1 MSAVLSVCLVEDDPS
16 IALVVT
22 TILKREGWIVWHASS
37 AEAARAGFA
46 ERAAGGEVVSVM
58 IADRNLDGEVT
69 GEDLARALR
78 VAYPSLAVVVISGD
92 YDVSAVL
99 SDGVVQLPKPF
110 RKAALLEAVTSARA
124 AIS

>member
-1 MSAVLSVCLVEDDPS
+1 MSVCLVEDDPS

-22 TILKREGWIVWHASS
+22 TILKREGWIVWHVSS

-46 ERAAGGEVVSVM
+46 ERAAEGEVVSLM
-58 IADRNLDGEVT
+58 ITDRNLDGEET
-69 GEDLARALR
+69 GEDLARTLR

-110 RKAALLEAVTSARA
+110 RKAALLEAVTSAQA